1 MVGEH
6 IPENRENR
14 MRSAPPAAIAV
25 ALTLA
30 GAASAQDPTWFTD
43 VTADAGLDGVGG
55 FRIYAVDLTGDDY
68 PDLVLRNYSETL
80 RDQLTLLVNEQDP
93 SSTDPRDRVFVDRT
107 AGSGIND
114 NPDPAESGRQTD
126 LAAFADVDNDGDTDM
141 VTCNY
146 YHRIEDTSDYI
157 PGDRC
162 EVLLNDGAGVFTI
175 RESNGLHEIGLINA
189 SGFSFLD
196 YDCDGNIDLFIGCYF
211 EDYTS
216 NVYGQDYL
224 LRGHGDGTF
233 TDVSEESGI
242 TGVQVPLYGTSVA
255 DWNNDGLQD
264 IVTSPY
270 CRGGATIWVN
280 GGSGAF
286 TPAEATVGYGFSSDR
301 CQWSANPA
309 DFDHDGDMD
318 LYVTIIH
325 GSSAPGELRSCVLV
339 NQGESDGFRVLP
351 DLERITWDDPQPSHL
366 RDHYGI
372 WFDMDNDGW
381 QDIAQ
386 TNCASGESPE
396 VDRLF
401 MLLQD
406 PATHHLDDVTAELA
420 LVGPVPSPHAE
431 TVLDF
436 DLDGDDDLVVA
447 KYRDDQQLVLLRN
460 NSDAGH
466 VSVRLDP
473 PEGVNRSG
481 IGARI
486 TVTAGDLVQTREVYA
501 GQGNFSNMRPLILS
515 FGLGDHES
523 VDSIEVRWPCADEPV
538 VVTSP
543 SVGGIVT
550 VPGEPAL
557 PDEADLPP
565 DAAADAP
572 GDPDEEVGPS
582 GGTGS
587 GCGCAIVG

>member
-1 MVGEH
+1 MRRLSLVAAACLLS
-6 IPENRENR
+6 IP
-14 MRSAPPAAIAV
+14 A
-25 ALTLA
+25 LA
-30 GAASAQDPTWFTD
+30 GAQDPTWFTD
-43 VTADAGLDGVGG
+43 VTADVGLEGVGG

-68 PDLVLRNYSETL
+68 PDLVLQNYSDTS
-80 RDQLTLLVNEQDP
+80 RNQLTFLVNEQDP
-93 SSTDPRDRVFVDRT
+93 SSTDVHDRVFVDRT
-107 AGSGIND
+107 AGSGINA
-114 NPDPAESGRQTD
+114 NPVPSESGRETD

-162 EVLLNDGAGVFTI
+162 EVLLNDGGGVFTI
-175 RESNGLHEIGLINA
+175 RDSNGLHEIGLINA

-196 YDCDGNIDLFIGCYF
+196 YDCDGNVDLFIGCYF
-211 EDYTS
+211 EDYSS

-224 LRGHGDGTF
+224 LKGNGDGTF

-242 TGVQVPLYGTSVA
+242 TSVQVPLYGTNVA

-264 IVTSPY
+264 IITSPY
-270 CRGGATIWVN
+270 CRGGATVWVN
-280 GGSGAF
+280 GGSGTF
-286 TPAEATVGYGFSSDR
+286 TAAPATVGYGFSGDR

-325 GSSAPGELRSCVLV
+325 GSSAPGAFRSCVLL
-339 NQGESDGFRVLP
+339 NQGDSVDYRLFP

-372 WFDMDNDGW
+372 WFDMNNDGW
-381 QDIAQ
+381 QDLAQ
-386 TNCASGESPE
+386 ANCASGDPVE

-406 PATHHLDDVTAELA
+406 PATNHFDDVTEELA

-436 DLDGDDDLVVA
+436 DLDGDDDLIVA
-447 KYRDDQQLVLLRN
+447 KYRDGQLLVLLRN
-460 NSDAGH
+460 NSDANH
-466 VSVRLDP
+466 VAVRLDP

-486 TVTAGDLVQTREVYA
+486 TVTAGDLVQTQEVYS
-501 GQGNFSNMRPLILS
+501 GQGNFSNMRPLILN
-515 FGLGDHES
+515 FGIGDREA
-523 VDSIEVRWPCADEPV
+523 VDSIEVSWPCSDDPEI
-538 VVTSP
+538 VTSP
-543 SVGGIVT
+543 PVGGIVT
-550 VPGEPAL
+550 VPGEPVAG
-557 PDEADLPP
+557 DEADLPP
-565 DAAADAP
+565 DASVDAPDDPAADT
-572 GDPDEEVGPS
+572 GPS
-582 GGTGS
+582 GGESS
-587 GCGCAIVG
+587 GCACSLVI